1 MVQKTAKGRPRSF
14 DTGAVIGQVRD
25 AFWQHGYDG
34 TSMDQLSSATGL
46 HKPSLYGAFGD
57 KKRLYL
63 EALNRY
69 LDETRVE
76 FGAALRVPDVWDSVT
91 ELAARAIALYTRTPM
106 AAGCF
111 MLSTALPVAGGD
123 DEIMKVVRD
132 SMDELDRALA
142 WRFERAVQ
150 AGQIP
155 AGADIA
161 GLARL
166 ISTSHYELSVRARAG
181 YTRDELVEMA
191 AETTRMARRLAQA
204 A

>member
-1 MVQKTAKGRPRSF
+1 MVQKTTKGRPRSF

-34 TSMDQLSSATGL
+34 TSMDQLVSATGL

-57 KKRLYL
+57 KRRLYL

-76 FGAALRVPDVWDSVT
+76 FGAAFRVPDIWDSIT

-123 DEIMKVVRD
+123 DEIMQVVRG
-132 SMDELDRALA
+132 SMDELDRALVR
-142 WRFERAVQ
+142 RFERAVQ

-155 AGADIA
+155 AGADVA

-166 ISTSHYELSVRARAG
+166 VSTGHYELSVRARAG
-181 YTRDELVEMA
+181 YSRAELAAMA
-191 AETTRMARRLAQA
+191 ADTTRMAKKLAQA